1 MKPTELSRTVSVL
14 WTFASGV
21 TVFGALGVVEALSL
35 ADPPPDAAATAR
47 FGAFALVLLVGLLV
61 TAVHGTALLGWRD
74 GPSVAPER
82 RDVGVELNAAA
93 TVSARLL

>member
-1 MKPTELSRTVSVL
+1 MRRGPRAVKRPRVDRHGRISHDAAPMKPTELSRTASVL

-61 TAVHGTALLGWRD
+61 TAVH
-74 GPSVAPER
+74 
-82 RDVGVELNAAA
+82 
-93 TVSARLL
+93 